1 MSGHSLRLALET
13 RSVSE
18 GYESVGLSE
27 LRPSLTLRV
36 TKFLL
41 GVVLPSL
48 FVFASNAIADEPFR
62 PEPGKFPTLDKA
74 HSYRGELVF
83 VDHANRRGSVR
94 IQTEGKFRFIS
105 PSPFA
110 MLPYPY
116 LFRHSW
122 KTTL

>member
-1 MSGHSLRLALET
+1 MTQLKSGHWIAMLYFGVSLL
-13 RSVSE
+13 
-18 GYESVGLSE
+18 
-27 LRPSLTLRV
+27 
-36 TKFLL
+36 
-41 GVVLPSL
+41 
-48 FVFASNAIADEPFR
+48 SNAVTAAAEPFR
-62 PEPGKFPTLDKA
+62 PETGKFPPFEQA

-83 VDHANRRGSVR
+83 VDHANRRGSIR
-94 IQTEGKFRFIS
+94 IQAEGKFRFIS